1 MHWGVI
7 LAGGS
12 GTRFWPLSTPAS
24 PKQLLP
30 LTGSGSTAEA
40 AVERL
45 EGLIPR
51 ERVLVVTGPALAAPM
66 RDRLAL
72 PQANVLVEPRAAST
86 APALIW
92 AAFEAMRRDPSA
104 TILSTHADWFIADP
118 DAFRR
123 TAERALA
130 SAVTHD
136 SLVTV
141 GMVPTRPETGYGYIV
156 PGERLD
162 DSTSRVERFQE
173 KPDAGRALDLMAEG
187 ALWNS
192 GLFAWSAARLL
203 QEVREHTPEVAPAL
217 PRLEAGDVDGFFR
230 DVTPVSIDVGVL
242 ERSRR
247 VVVVPGAFAWDDVG
261 TWDALVRVR
270 LRDQRGN
277 VAHGPAFLH
286 DATDSVAWSDG
297 APVVLFG
304 VRDLIVVNANGRI
317 LVLPRDR
324 AADLK
329 QLLDAMPAE
338 MRDLE

>member
-12 GTRFWPLSTPAS
+12 GTRFWPLSTPAN

-30 LTGSGSTAEA
+30 LTGSSSTAEA

-51 ERVLVVTGPALAAPM
+51 ERVLVVTGAALAGPL

-92 AAFEAMRRDPSA
+92 AAFEASRRDPDAS
-104 TILSTHADWFIADP
+104 ILSTHADWFIADP
-118 DAFRR
+118 LAFRR
-123 TAERALA
+123 TAEQALA
-130 SAVTHD
+130 SALKHD

-141 GMVPTRPETGYGYIV
+141 GMVPSRPETGYGYIV
-156 PGERLD
+156 PGETLD
-162 DSTSRVERFQE
+162 TSTSRVARFQE
-173 KPDAGRALDLMAEG
+173 KPDASRALDLMAEG

-192 GLFAWSAARLL
+192 GLFAWSARRLL
-203 QEVREHTPEVAPAL
+203 DEVKAHTPEVSQAL
-217 PRLEAGDVDGFFR
+217 GRLEAGDVEGFFR
-230 DVTPVSIDVGVL
+230 DVKPISIDVGVL
-242 ERSRR
+242 ERSKR
-247 VVVVPGAFAWDDVG
+247 VAVVPGAFAWDDVG

-270 LRDQRGN
+270 ERDKRGN
-277 VAHGPAFLH
+277 VAHGEVFMH
-286 DATDSVAWSDG
+286 DAADSVAWSDG
-297 APVVLFG
+297 VPVVLYG

-317 LVLPRDR
+317 LVMPRDR

-329 QLLDAMPAE
+329 HLLDALPQE
-338 MRDLE
+338 WRDVK